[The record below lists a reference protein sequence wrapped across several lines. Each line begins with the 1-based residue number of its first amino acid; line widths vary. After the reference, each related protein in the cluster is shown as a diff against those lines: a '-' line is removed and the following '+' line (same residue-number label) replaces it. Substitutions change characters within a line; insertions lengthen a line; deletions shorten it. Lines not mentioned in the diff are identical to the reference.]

1 MKTSVILFSVLS
13 LMFCG
18 AGAAFGQQG
27 IPEEA
32 RRHFDRGIAAVEMAT
47 TAADYES
54 AIKEFKEA
62 VRLAPDWP
70 DAYYNLGLVQEKAGK
85 LGEAVESYKSYLRV
99 SPEADD
105 AEAVKSL
112 VNKLEYMA
120 ERENEINK
128 VYGLMLMKTDQ
139 VRWVRISK
147 NGDDQPDWE
156 VEHNSYL
163 VPVKNLPLF
172 SMEDGSLF
180 KNAYLVDSSIYR
192 KRSVSRP
199 MQGQTGPRRGAIV
212 KVNGRFFEY
221 RYGFTM
227 RIDYKY
233 EDTDGG
239 ELSIK
244 AEIVSTDPPRIK
256 REQQVKWPDGL
267 TSVTEFVYELDDFV
281 ARVEAEASKPDPVD
295 VKQRQEI
302 ESLIAAGGDVNA
314 PDSSGKPPLFRAV
327 ESSQVQIIE
336 LLLANGANINA
347 KDASG
352 EPLIR
357 KAAFRDDTKIIELL
371 IDKGVDINA
380 KDKTGWT
387 ALHSASANAAGLLLA
402 KGADINAKND
412 SGWTPLF
419 NACEYYQPELARI
432 LIALGADV
440 GAPDKFGQTPL
451 HAAAGRG
458 HMDLAELLISKGAE
472 VNAKDRRGETPLDKA
487 KFALK
492 VHKRDAYR
500 KMIDLLK
507 KHGAR

>member
-1 MKTSVILFSVLS
+1 MKMSLILLSVLS

-32 RRHFDRGIAAVEMAT
+32 RRHFDRGIAAVEIAA

-62 VRLAPDWP
+62 IRLAPDWP

-85 LGEAVESYKSYLRV
+85 LGEAVESFKSYLRV
-99 SPEADD
+99 SPGADD
-105 AEAVKSL
+105 AESVKSL
-112 VNKLEYMA
+112 VNKLEYKA

-128 VYGLMLMKTDQ
+128 VYRLMLMKTDL

-172 SMEDGSLF
+172 SMEEGSLF
-180 KNAYLVDSSIYR
+180 KNVYLVDSSIYP

-199 MQGQTGPRRGAIV
+199 MQSISDGYRAMV
-212 KVNGRFFEY
+212 KVNGRYFEY

-227 RIDYKY
+227 RIDHKY

-267 TSVTEFVYELDDFV
+267 ISVTEFVYEL
-281 ARVEAEASKPDPVD
+281 R
-295 VKQRQEI
+295 
-302 ESLIAAGGDVNA
+302 
-314 PDSSGKPPLFRAV
+314 
-327 ESSQVQIIE
+327 
-336 LLLANGANINA
+336 
-347 KDASG
+347 
-352 EPLIR
+352 
-357 KAAFRDDTKIIELL
+357 
-371 IDKGVDINA
+371 
-380 KDKTGWT
+380 
-387 ALHSASANAAGLLLA
+387 
-402 KGADINAKND
+402 
-412 SGWTPLF
+412 
-419 NACEYYQPELARI
+419 
-432 LIALGADV
+432 
-440 GAPDKFGQTPL
+440 
-451 HAAAGRG
+451 
-458 HMDLAELLISKGAE
+458 
-472 VNAKDRRGETPLDKA
+472 
-487 KFALK
+487 
-492 VHKRDAYR
+492 
-500 KMIDLLK
+500 
-507 KHGAR
+507 